1 MIENIVERDKEYI
14 LNVYKRLPLEVE
26 KASGSYLIDVSGEK
40 YLDFTSGISV
50 NNFGYDQELVDV
62 MINQMSKYM
71 HISNSFVSTPVVD
84 LANKLVDNTF
94 ANKVFYTNSGTEA
107 IEAALKLVKKYGN
120 INNKSEILSAYNSFH
135 GRTIGSLSITGQEKY
150 QKSFRPLLDSVN
162 HFEYNNIE
170 SFKNCIS
177 KNTLAVF
184 LELVQGEGGVIPLDK
199 KFLEEMLKLR
209 AEYGFLIVIDEAQ
222 TGLGRCGKL
231 FAYQQYDFE
240 PDIITVAKFIG
251 GGLPLGAVLLNE
263 KLENIFTFG
272 DHGSTFGGNPVACA
286 GGNYILEK
294 LTEIEFIEELK
305 LGEIYLWERIRVLQE
320 KYPTIIKEVRGLG
333 MMIGMECGGYAL
345 EIKEKALEEGLIL
358 NVTSQT
364 VIRLLPNLKISKAE
378 IDEFEKLISLSI
390 DKVIKNIL

>member
-1 MIENIVERDKEYI
+1 MIENVVERDKEYI

-26 KASGSYLIDVSGEK
+26 KASGSYLIDVSGK
-40 YLDFTSGISV
+40 HYLDFTSGISV
-50 NNFGYDQELVDV
+50 NNFGYDQELVAV

-71 HISNSFVSTPVVD
+71 HISNSFVSTPVID

-150 QKSFRPLLDSVN
+150 QKPFRPLLDSVQ

-199 KFLEEMLKLR
+199 KFLEEMIKLK
-209 AEYGFLIVIDEAQ
+209 EQYGFLIVIDEAQ

-305 LGEIYLWERIRVLQE
+305 LGEKYLWERISALQE
-320 KYPTIIKEVRGLG
+320 KYPNIIREVRGLG
-333 MMIGMECGGYAL
+333 MMIGIECGEYAV

-364 VIRLLPNLKISKAE
+364 VIRLLPNLKISKDE
-378 IDEFEKLISLSI
+378 IDEFEKLISLAI
-390 DKVIKNIL
+390 DKIVKNIL